1 MNTSHRRRLA
11 PRSGFTLLEVMVAL
25 TITALVATLAAAALR
40 AATDVRERVQLHRT
54 TADSEA
60 RMLSWLATMLRHP
73 PAASAVDEALLTITQ
88 MANGSDSVTFL
99 SQGVDGTAG
108 VGPVWRVS
116 IVTREDGL
124 HLHASPIN
132 RMAARVPLESVLP
145 HVGHLSVQALES
157 NNMSAGSAQWRADW
171 PVIQSM
177 PRALRVTLLGT
188 KGEPR
193 TSVVLPVGLQAAGVP

>member
-1 MNTSHRRRLA
+1 MNQAQRRR
-11 PRSGFTLLEVMVAL
+11 PMSRIGFTLIEVMVAL
-25 TITALVATLAAAALR
+25 TITALVATLAGAALR

-54 TADSEA
+54 TVDSEA

-73 PAASAVDEALLTITQ
+73 PAASAVDESLLTITQ
-88 MANGSDSVTFL
+88 TANGSDSITFL

-116 IVTREDGL
+116 VAARDDGL

-132 RMAARVPLESVLP
+132 RMTARVPLESVLP
-145 HVGHLSVQALES
+145 HVRQLSAQALEP
-157 NNMSAGSAQWRADW
+157 NNMSAGSAQWRTDW
-171 PVIQSM
+171 PVIQGM

-188 KGEPR
+188 KGEPH
-193 TSVVLPVGLQAAGVP
+193 TSVVLPVGLQAAGMP